1 VPDTLAAERF
11 VERLGEAEPEVARQG
26 GKGASLSRLV
36 RLGHRVPPGFAV
48 TADAFLAALGH
59 LGVGDELDHIRSWLG
74 GDEDDES
81 PPPADGVR
89 DALLHGP
96 LPPAVESAVLEA
108 VDELRLWEANP
119 DGLIVRSSATVEDSS
134 ALSFAGIFESFP
146 ITEPGQ
152 LLPALRDVWA
162 SVFSPRALS
171 YARERGLREIPTMAV
186 VVQRFLEA
194 ERSGVM
200 FTRFAGPLGDRILVE
215 HVEGTCEKL
224 VKGEVTPDRLWI
236 DPVDGVAE
244 DLEGLLAAEHA
255 RELTR
260 LAADLEREFGG
271 PQDVEW
277 CVYDGAVHLVQSR
290 PITTAGVV
298 AVPEEAAVHGH
309 EPVLTGVAASTGVGA
324 GPVHLVFNIDQALE
338 LERGSVLVTPMT
350 NPDMVVAMRN
360 SAGIVTDVGGMI
372 CHAAIVSREL
382 GLPCVVGTET
392 ATRTLD
398 AGEAVTVDGSGGAV
412 YRGLLTI
419 ERPAESLRPAE
430 WSDLWA
436 VWDEATADRPDLVP
450 IVSSI
455 DALPDMPARFD
466 TVVLVPDVDL
476 RADGDGLWRDL
487 EAMPQADREAELN
500 SYVSDAVHA
509 AGERVVKQ
517 LYLLP
522 IGGLPEGELRLAAAR
537 ADTSMRAVHVA
548 IHDGEPP
555 VALTQAHEWP
565 PGRVAVPLA
574 AAASVLGARAGTDP
588 ASTLGPPEESL
599 EAALDTIKFF
609 GHRPGSKTLAM
620 PDPDRR
626 KSWWD
631 ELWEYGRMHKEA
643 RTAQITGT
651 FEWLEIRPEL
661 VISPL
666 LKSLVQPGFEVIPR
680 SLSFAG
686 LRPMYAKWVRGRYHF
701 RSDVFADTWEAIV
714 RLTWDREAMTDLMR
728 RVRASYE
735 SLAEV
740 LALFPEDNDALR
752 ALTPD
757 EIVALITSWWP
768 RWVEFFALNWFIQA
782 QGDDVAYP
790 FVEETV
796 ADSLARVGGSD
807 REFAWPAAQ
816 DLIAPTMPVMSGD
829 YMASM
834 GRLREALVAA
844 HLDSKE
850 EALAALDGGQHPAI
864 AAQLEEHL
872 RTWHWMRDRDLYFEP
887 WDTPARVIETALRTE
902 PHAPAD
908 YAANLRRNRLALSF
922 HFDLA
927 HATSRAAALNHHAR
941 FLHDLNVERENHHVL
956 WLKYSYPL
964 RRVVLEVQRRF
975 VELGSLEP
983 GDVFFVQA
991 PELLDAVRRLP
1002 EPMGEALVA
1011 KVRNRRIGFLTEARL
1026 KPPDADWPEPVDEDD
1041 YL

>member
-1 VPDTLAAERF
+1 MSDAVAAERF
-11 VERLGEAEPEVARQG
+11 VERLGESEPEVARQG

-36 RLGHRVPPGFAV
+36 RLGHRVPPGFAI
-48 TADAFLAALGH
+48 TADAFQAALRH
-59 LGVGDELDHIRSWLG
+59 LELDDDLDRIRSWLG
-74 GDEDDES
+74 GDDES

-89 DALLHGP
+89 HALLQRP
-96 LPPAVESAVLEA
+96 LPPAVEAAVVGA
-108 VDELRLWEANP
+108 VEQLRLWDGNP

-146 ITEPGQ
+146 ITEAGQ

-171 YARERGLREIPTMAV
+171 YARERGLREIPIMAV

-200 FTRFAGPLGDRILVE
+200 FTRFAGPLGERILVE

-236 DPVDGVAE
+236 DPVEGVGE
-244 DLEGLLAAEHA
+244 DLEGLLAVEHA

-260 LAADLEREFGG
+260 LAADLEDEFGG

-277 CVYDGAVHLVQSR
+277 CVYEGAVHLVQSR
-290 PITTAGVV
+290 PITTAGVL
-298 AVPEEAAVHGH
+298 AVPEEAAVRGH

-338 LERGSVLVTPMT
+338 LERGNVLVTPMT

-382 GLPCVVGTET
+382 GLPCVVGTEI
-392 ATRTLD
+392 ATRTLGT
-398 AGEAVTVDGSGGAV
+398 GEPVTVDGSGGAV

-419 ERPAESLRPAE
+419 ERPAASLRPAD
-430 WSDLWA
+430 WSDLWG
-436 VWDEATADRPDLVP
+436 VWDEATAGRPDVMPL
-450 IVSSI
+450 ISSA
-455 DALPDMPARFD
+455 DALTDMPTRFD

-487 EAMPQADREAELN
+487 EAMPDADRQAEVDR
-500 SYVSDAVHA
+500 YVASAAHA
-509 AGERVVKQ
+509 AAARMVKH

-522 IGGLPEGELRLAAAR
+522 IGPLPEHGLPAAAER
-537 ADTSMRAVHVA
+537 ATAATPGIHVA
-548 IHDGEPP
+548 MHDGHPP
-555 VALTQAHEWP
+555 IALVPQNGWP
-565 PGRVAVPLA
+565 DGA
-574 AAASVLGARAGTDP
+574 AAAPLGAAAAMVAEGAGARRAT
-588 ASTLGPPEESL
+588 SVGPPQEAL

-626 KSWWD
+626 SRWWD
-631 ELWEYGRMHKEA
+631 ELWEYGRAHKEA
-643 RTAQITGT
+643 RTADVSGT
-651 FEWLEIRPEL
+651 FDWLEIRPEL

-666 LKSLVQPGFEVIPR
+666 LKSLVQPGFEMIPR
-680 SLSFAG
+680 TLSFDG

-701 RSDVFADTWEAIV
+701 RSDVFAETWAAVV

-728 RVRASYE
+728 RVRASYA

-740 LALFPEDNDALR
+740 LAVFPDDDDALR
-752 ALTPD
+752 ALTPQQ
-757 EIVALITSWWP
+757 IVALVTSWWP

-790 FVEETV
+790 FVHETV
-796 ADSLARVGGSD
+796 ADNLARVGTSGGV
-807 REFAWPAAQ
+807 FAWPDAQ
-816 DLIAPTMPVMSGD
+816 DLVAPTTPVMSGD
-829 YMASM
+829 YMASV

-844 HLDSKE
+844 GLKTKE
-850 EALAALDGGQHPAI
+850 AALAALERGDHPAI
-864 AAQLEEHL
+864 AAQLEDHL
-872 RTWHWMRDRDLYFEP
+872 RAWHWMRDRDLYFEP
-887 WDTPARVIETALRTE
+887 WDTPGRVIETALRTE
-902 PHAPAD
+902 PHAPAN
-908 YAANLRRNRLALSF
+908 YGANLRRNRLALSF
-922 HFDLA
+922 HVDLA
-927 HATSRAAALNHHAR
+927 HATGRAAALNHHAR

-964 RRVVLEVQRRF
+964 RRLVLEVQRRF
-975 VELGSLEP
+975 VELGNLEP
-983 GDVFFVQA
+983 GDVFFLQA
-991 PELLDAVRRLP
+991 PELLHAVRRLP
-1002 EPMGEALVA
+1002 DPMDERLVA
-1011 KVRNRRIGFLTEARL
+1011 AVRNRRLGFLTEARL
-1026 KPPDADWPEPVDEDD
+1026 RPPDAEGPEPVDEDD